1 MPHGGLN
8 VRHQSRPRKRSGSP
22 LATFPGLGPSSLAI
36 HLRSYEQ
43 SGVLAPPE
51 VAVVTASSPTVVLI
65 GGPNGA
71 GKSTLAPVL
80 LRDTAG
86 IVEFVNADTIAHGLS
101 AFRPEAVAFEA
112 GRVMLQRLKDLAR
125 RGEDFAFESTL
136 ATRSYAP
143 WISELRKQ
151 GYAFRLFFLW
161 LHSPDLAVERVRERV
176 RLGGHDV
183 PEDVVRRRYD
193 AGLRNFSALYRP
205 LADAWRVY
213 DNSEPGEMPLVASG
227 SGSTTTVRDPDVW
240 RQIGGG
246 DT

>member
-1 MPHGGLN
+1 M
-8 VRHQSRPRKRSGSP
+8 
-22 LATFPGLGPSSLAI
+22 
-36 HLRSYEQ
+36 
-43 SGVLAPPE
+43 
-51 VAVVTASSPTVVLI
+51 TASPTVVLI

-101 AFRPEAVAFEA
+101 AFRPEAVAFDA
-112 GRVMLQRLKDLAR
+112 GRLMLERLKDLAR

-143 WISELRKQ
+143 WIAGLRDR
-151 GYAFRLFFLW
+151 GYTFRLFFLW
-161 LHSPDLAVERVRERV
+161 LRSPDLAVERVRERV

-183 PEDVVRRRYD
+183 PEDVIRRRYK
-193 AGLRNFSALYRP
+193 AGLRNLHALYRP
-205 LADAWRVY
+205 LADRWWVY
-213 DNSEPGEMPLVASG
+213 DNSEPGEMPLVAAGHSD
-227 SGSTTTVRDPDVW
+227 TVTVGRPDVW

-246 DT
+246 DA